1 VTTRDERTHNE
12 RNGVK
17 CNMEKD
23 ELVTIAIPTRE
34 AQKALDALVQAAVRE
49 FLHKH
54 GIVCP

>member
-1 VTTRDERTHNE
+1 
-12 RNGVK
+12 
-17 CNMEKD
+17 MEKD